1 MTSTRPITSPV
12 ATASPSFTNGSA
24 SGLGRRKN
32 VPGSGERTVRSA
44 IVELLWLG
52 KGGAHC
58 VEAGTPLG
66 ASLQRLLAPDCAEAG
81 LAVRLGLRD
90 DIAVDADNGAD
101 RDVAAAGDGVVEQAN
116 GLDAARHLD
125 RADRV
130 ADVD

>member
-24 SGLGRRKN
+24 FGPGRRKN

-52 KGGAHC
+52 KGGAHG

-66 ASLQRLLAPDCAEAG
+66 AGRQRFLDADCAEVG
-81 LAVRLGLRD
+81 LAVRLRLREHV
-90 DIAVDADNGAD
+90 AVDADHGAD
-101 RDVAAAGDGVVEQAN
+101 RDVAAAG
-116 GLDAARHLD
+116 
-125 RADRV
+125 
-130 ADVD
+130 